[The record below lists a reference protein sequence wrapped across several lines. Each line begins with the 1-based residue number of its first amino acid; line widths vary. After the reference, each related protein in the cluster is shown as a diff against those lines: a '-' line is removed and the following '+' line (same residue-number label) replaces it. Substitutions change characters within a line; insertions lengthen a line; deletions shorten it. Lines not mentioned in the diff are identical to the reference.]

1 MRAIEMT
8 QLLDKCAIPYVRVIA
23 EKDSEIVLDV
33 EDRELSRNANRGR
46 VAAANTLLRR
56 QGLKSSRKGFRIT
69 VNA

>member
-33 EDRELSRNANRGR
+33 EDRELSRNANRGGILR
-46 VAAANTLLRR
+46 TTLLMYRLQARR
-56 QGLKSSRKGFRIT
+56 VRALG
-69 VNA
+69 